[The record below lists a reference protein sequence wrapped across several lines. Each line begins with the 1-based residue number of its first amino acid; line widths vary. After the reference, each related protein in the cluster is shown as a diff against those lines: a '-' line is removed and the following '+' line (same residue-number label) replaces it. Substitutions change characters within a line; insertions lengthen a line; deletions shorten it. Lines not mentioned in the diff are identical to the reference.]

1 MKRKIIILTAMSLTL
16 LFIMFVMVSIN
27 PLPLTDSQIKE
38 EKELCELEGKK
49 FSVNFMALSTACEE
63 LNK

>member
-16 LFIMFVMVSIN
+16 LFIMFVILSIN
-27 PLPLTDSQIKE
+27 PVPLTDSQIKE
-38 EKELCELEGKK
+38 EKELCELEGKI
-49 FSVNFMALSTACEE
+49 SVNFMALSTACEE